1 MKGGWTVAWAAVVAL
16 RALGGA
22 GIAGDEDTG
31 AAVAERDR
39 ARAESQSARDQAQ
52 AERDRALADA
62 KAARDRARDQAHA
75 ERDRR
80 DAEETATYDRGTA
93 DIDAGRWDSA
103 AGAFGRVAEMNGK
116 RADAALYWQAYAL
129 NKAGRRPEALASI
142 RRLQATYPA
151 SRWVKDAK
159 ALEIEIGQSTGQTPK
174 IDQEPDDDL
183 KLMALNAL
191 MNADPERALPMVEK
205 LLSGSASPRVRER
218 ALFVLAQS
226 GSPQAREA
234 LARIAKGGS
243 NPEMQRKAIEF
254 LGLFGGAESRQVL
267 EGVYSSATDVE
278 VRKAVL
284 HTYMITGQKARLL
297 AAARE
302 EKDPEL
308 RREAIHALG
317 VSGGQNELW
326 EMYKTEGAAE
336 NKKAIL
342 QALFVGGAAE
352 RIEELARSEKDPDV
366 RRDAIRTLGLMGR
379 ERTGAALV
387 GLYNSE
393 SDAAAKKA
401 ALQGL
406 FIQGNAAAI
415 IEIARKE
422 RDPQLKKEAVSHL
435 SRMDSKEATD
445 FMLEILNK

>member
-39 ARAESQSARDQAQ
+39 ARAESQS
-52 AERDRALADA
+52 
-62 KAARDRARDQAHA
+62 ARDQAHA

-159 ALEIEIGQSTGQTPK
+159 ALEIEIGQATGQTPRP
-174 IDQEPDDDL
+174 DQESDDDI

-191 MNADPERALPMVEK
+191 MNADPEKALPMVEK
-205 LLSGSASPRVRER
+205 LLAGNASPKVRER

-226 GSPQAREA
+226 GSPQARET
-234 LARIAKGGS
+234 LTRIAKGGA
-243 NPEMQRKAIEF
+243 NPDLQRKAIEF
-254 LGLFGGAESRQVL
+254 LGMFGGPESRQVL
-267 EGVYSSATDVE
+267 EAVYASAGSDLE
-278 VRKAVL
+278 AKKAVL
-284 HTYMITGQKARLL
+284 HAYMVTGEKTRLL
-297 AAARE
+297 AVARG
-302 EKDPEL
+302 EKDPGL
-308 RREAIHALG
+308 RREAIRALG
-317 VSGGQNELW
+317 VAGGQNELW
-326 EMYKTEGAAE
+326 EMYKTEQDPE
-336 NKKAIL
+336 NKRAIL
-342 QALFVGGAAE
+342 QSLFVGGSVE
-352 RIEELARSEKDPDV
+352 RVGELARSEKDPQM
-366 RRDAIRTLGLMGR
+366 RLEAIRTLGLMGR
-379 ERTGAALV
+379 ERTGPTLVAL
-387 GLYNSE
+387 YASE
-393 SDAAAKKA
+393 TDRDAKKA
-401 ALQGL
+401 VLQGL
-406 FIQGNAAAI
+406 FLQGNAAAL

-422 RDPQLKKEAVSHL
+422 KDTELKKEAVAQLSH
-435 SRMDSKEATD
+435 MGSKEATD
-445 FMLEILNK
+445 FMLEILDK

>member
-1 MKGGWTVAWAAVVAL
+1 MRGAWAVVWVVGSV
-16 RALGGA
+16 LGGA
-22 GIAGDEDTG
+22 GGPRLALAEG
-31 AAVAERDR
+31 ADVVGETEGTARSQMAQDREQADRDR
-39 ARAESQSARDQAQ
+39 ADA
-52 AERDRALADA
+52 DRSRQEE
-62 KAARDRARDQAHA
+62 ARDRKQAND
-75 ERDRR
+75 DRQQE
-80 DAEETATYDRGTA
+80 AYDRGTA

-103 AGAFGRVAEMNGK
+103 ASAFAGLAESGGK

-129 NKAGRRPEALASI
+129 NKAGRRPGAMAAI
-142 RRLQATYPA
+142 RRLQKDFPQ

-159 ALEIEIGQSTGQTPK
+159 ALEIEIGQSTGRAPK
-174 IDQEPDDDL
+174 VDQEPDDDL

-191 MNADPERALPMVEK
+191 MNADPGRALPMVEK

-234 LARIAKGGS
+234 LARIAKGGA
-243 NPEMQRKAIEF
+243 NPELQRKAIEF

-267 EGVYSSATDVE
+267 EGIYSSAVDVDA
-278 VRKAVL
+278 RKAVL
-284 HTYMITGQKARLL
+284 HAYMITGDKTRLL
-297 AAARE
+297 AVARV
-302 EKDPEL
+302 EKDPDL

-317 VSGGQNELW
+317 VMGGQGELW
-326 EMYKTEGAAE
+326 EMYKTETGTE

-352 RIEELARSEKDPDV
+352 RIGELARSEKDPEV
-366 RRDAIRTLGLMGR
+366 RRDAIHTLGLMGR
-379 ERTGAALV
+379 DRTGAALV

-393 SDAAAKKA
+393 SDIEGKRA

-406 FIQGNAAAI
+406 FVQGNAAAI

-422 RDPQLKKEAVSHL
+422 KNADLRKEAVSEL
-435 SRMDSKEATD
+435 SHMDSREATD

>member
-1 MKGGWTVAWAAVVAL
+1 MKGASVVAVAVVSM
-16 RALGGA
+16 LGGLGGPRVVLA
-22 GIAGDEDTG
+22 DDEV
-31 AAVAERDR
+31 AVAERDR
-39 ARAESQSARDQAQ
+39 AEAQ
-52 AERDRALADA
+52 ARAAQDREQ
-62 KAARDRARDQAHA
+62 AARDRAQEEKDKQQEA
-75 ERDRR
+75 RDRNQ
-80 DAEETATYDRGTA
+80 AEDDRQQAAYDRGTA
-93 DIDAGRWDSA
+93 AIDAGRWDA
-103 AGAFGRVAEMNGK
+103 AARAFAGLADGGGK

-129 NKAGRRPEALASI
+129 GKAGQRPAALDAI
-142 RRLQATYPA
+142 RRLQKEYPQ

-379 ERTGAALV
+379 DRTGAVLV